1 MLYCIY
7 ICSTFVM
14 AVVDLNRFEIIV
26 LLFAVAG
33 VCRHDSATR
42 IRIE

>member
-1 MLYCIY
+1 
-7 ICSTFVM
+7 M

-26 LLFAVAG
+26 LLLAVAG